1 MMDQRLPKEA
11 VWDALLYAA
20 APYAG
25 KKELEEYYAADPN
38 VVMPEKARKRM
49 NLRLRRERKYREAHE
64 TYRPVLVTVQRILV
78 AVATLLAVTLLV
90 FLPSEKVREAMWDT
104 VVEWGEESIL
114 VSFESRDMADVPPEI
129 LEYREPRA
137 IGEEFERSV
146 LKQTPQKYY
155 IQYSEQDNIV
165 FYEQK
170 ILTDYN
176 DIHVSNEKTKDN
188 VIIINKHVGIL
199 TEYVLRGEKIINIVW
214 TDEEYVYWLSSNMML
229 DDIRIFAESVR

>member
-1 MMDQRLPKEA
+1 MMDQKLPKEA

-78 AVATLLAVTLLV
+78 AVATLLAVTLLA

-114 VSFESRDMADVPPEI
+114 VSFVGGDMSDVPTEI

-137 IGEEFERSV
+137 IGDEFERTV
-146 LKQTPQKYY
+146 VYKEPQKYCIIY
-155 IQYSEQDNIV
+155 KDQDITIE
-165 FYEQK
+165 YEQRL
-170 ILTDYN
+170 ILNTK
-176 DIHVSNEKTKDN
+176 IHVSNEETKDTLIYIDDSKGIATEYLLDGDKYIN
-188 VIIINKHVGIL
+188 VIWSDGKYEYWINGNIQI
-199 TEYVLRGEKIINIVW
+199 EYIQSLAN
-214 TDEEYVYWLSSNMML
+214 
-229 DDIRIFAESVR
+229 SVQ

>member
-1 MMDQRLPKEA
+1 MMDQKLPKEA

-114 VSFESRDMADVPPEI
+114 VSFVGGDMEGVPTEI
-129 LEYREPRA
+129 LEYREPRG
-137 IGEEFERSV
+137 IGEEFERTV
-146 LKQTPQKYY
+146 VYKNPYKYCIRYY
-155 IQYSEQDNIV
+155 IEDKMIQ
-165 FYEQK
+165 YEQK
-170 ILTDYN
+170 ILTKNNIY
-176 DIHVSNEKTKDN
+176 ISNEETQGTK
-188 VIIINKHVGIL
+188 IMIGQYEGIL
-199 TEYVLRGEKIINIVW
+199 NEFVLNNVEYISLTYSDNEYMYIVSTDLSIN
-214 TDEEYVYWLSSNMML
+214 
-229 DDIRIFAESVR
+229 DDLMTVVENIQ

>member
-1 MMDQRLPKEA
+1 MMDQKLPKEA

-114 VSFESRDMADVPPEI
+114 VSFVGGDMEGVPTEI
-129 LEYREPRA
+129 LEYREPRG

-146 LKQTPQKYY
+146 LQQTRHKYY
-155 IQYSEQDNIV
+155 IEYVDGNKTIR
-165 FYEQK
+165 YEQK
-170 ILTDYN
+170 TIVLN
-176 DIHVSNEKTKDN
+176 DVYVSNEETKGTAVMIGQYEGVINEFMLEN
-188 VIIINKHVGIL
+188 VRYMSI
-199 TEYVLRGEKIINIVW
+199 TY
-214 TDEEYVYWLSSNMML
+214 TDKEYVYVVHSNLPL
-229 DDIRIFAESVR
+229 DELISVTESIQ